1 MPVIRYLQGLGHT
14 VTLAGND
21 WQRKYIC
28 QTFPGIDTIHLDGY
42 NVQYSKTGKGF
53 LFNLFKQLPGLLKT
67 IEAENE
73 WLLSEATHNNYDGI
87 ISDNRYGLYHPRIPS
102 VIMTHQVL
110 AQSGLGSIADNILC
124 GIHYKRLQHF
134 SECWVVDVP
143 GSPNLAGK
151 LAHPDVMPHNAK
163 YIGLL
168 SQIEPASTSEE
179 HLLVLL
185 SGPEPQRTLL
195 ADNLWEQVKH
205 HNGKVVFIEGS
216 DHVTEKGDIPPHIDY
231 HKRITKEV
239 LEPLIAKASLVICRS
254 GYSTIM
260 DLVVLGK
267 KAVLIPTP
275 GQTEQ
280 IFLGKH
286 LHKEGMYY
294 CVSQDKFRLGE
305 VINAVKEFPF
315 VMPALQNPH
324 QQYKAVVDKW
334 LESL

>member
-1 MPVIRYLQGLGHT
+1 M
-14 VTLAGND
+14 
-21 WQRKYIC
+21 
-28 QTFPGIDTIHLDGY
+28 
-42 NVQYSKTGKGF
+42 
-53 LFNLFKQLPGLLKT
+53 
-67 IEAENE
+67 
-73 WLLSEATHNNYDGI
+73 
-87 ISDNRYGLYHPRIPS
+87 YHPHIPS

-110 AQSGLGSIADNILC
+110 AQSGLGSFIDNMLR
-124 GIHYKRLQHF
+124 GIHYKRLQRF
-134 SECWVVDVP
+134 GECWVIDVP

-163 YIGLL
+163 FIGLL
-168 SQIEPASTSEE
+168 SQIEPTATSAE

-185 SGPEPQRTLL
+185 SGPEPQRTML
-195 ADNLWEQVKH
+195 ADKLWEQVKH

-216 DHVTEKGDIPPHIDY
+216 DLVTDKGDIPPHIDY

-254 GYSTIM
+254 GYSTLM
-260 DLVVLGK
+260 DLVVLDK

-280 IFLGKH
+280 VFLGKH

-294 CVSQDKFRLGE
+294 CVSQDRFRLDE
-305 VINAVKEFPF
+305 VLQAVTSFPF

-324 QQYKAVVDKW
+324 QQYKAAVDAW
-334 LESL
+334 LEGL

>member
-1 MPVIRYLQGLGHT
+1 MR
-14 VTLAGND
+14 
-21 WQRKYIC
+21 
-28 QTFPGIDTIHLDGY
+28 
-42 NVQYSKTGKGF
+42 YSKSGKGF
-53 LFNLFKQLPGLLKT
+53 LFNLFKQLPDLLKR
-67 IEAENE
+67 IKEENE
-73 WLLSEATHNNYDGI
+73 WLLQEATHNNYDGI
-87 ISDNRYGLYHPRIPS
+87 ISDNRYGMYHPHIPS

-110 AQSGLGSIADNILC
+110 AQSGLGSFIDNMLR

-134 SECWVVDVP
+134 GECWVIDVP

-163 YIGLL
+163 FIGLL
-168 SQIEPASTSEE
+168 SQIEPTATSAE

-185 SGPEPQRTLL
+185 SGPEPQRTML
-195 ADNLWEQVKH
+195 ADKLWEQVKR

-216 DHVTEKGDIPPHIDY
+216 EQVTDKGDIPAHIDY

-254 GYSTIM
+254 GYSTLM

-280 IFLGKH
+280 VFLGKH

-294 CVSQDKFRLGE
+294 CVSQDRFRLDE
-305 VINAVKEFPF
+305 VLQAVKSFPF
-315 VMPALQNPH
+315 VMPVLQNPH
-324 QQYKAVVDKW
+324 QQYKAAVDAW
-334 LESL
+334 LEGL

>member
-1 MPVIRYLQGLGHT
+1 MP
-14 VTLAGND
+14 D
-21 WQRKYIC
+21 
-28 QTFPGIDTIHLDGY
+28 
-42 NVQYSKTGKGF
+42 
-53 LFNLFKQLPGLLKT
+53 LLKR
-67 IEAENE
+67 IADENE
-73 WLLSEATHNNYDGI
+73 WLLREATHNNYDGI
-87 ISDNRYGLYHPRIPS
+87 ISDNRYGMYHPHIPS

-110 AQSGLGSIADNILC
+110 AQSGIGGFVDNLLR
-124 GIHYKRLQHF
+124 GIHYKRLQRF
-134 SECWVVDVP
+134 GECWVVDVP

-151 LAHPDVMPHNAK
+151 LAHPDVMPDNAK

-168 SQIEPASTSEE
+168 SQIEPTVTSEE

-195 ADNLWEQVKH
+195 ADKLWEQVKC

-216 DHVTEKGDIPPHIDY
+216 ERVTDKGDIPAHIDY

-239 LEPLIAKASLVICRS
+239 LEPLIAEASLVICRS
-254 GYSTIM
+254 GYSTLM

-280 IFLGKH
+280 VFLGKH

-294 CVSQDKFRLGE
+294 CVSQDKFRLDE
-305 VINAVKEFPF
+305 VLQAVKNFPF

-324 QQYKAVVDKW
+324 QQYKAVVDAW
-334 LESL
+334 LECL